1 MKQILLAAIT
11 SLALLTSCKKDNE
24 QIGKTY
30 TGPEQTF
37 QHGKAWTWVQL
48 GDDQNPKRLAIA
60 IDEAAMNSLDPGD
73 SHNSGH
79 NHTNAVSLQFH
90 PDVNIGPFN
99 HAFLD
104 WNPHGHMP
112 DGLYDKPH
120 FDFHFYMIS
129 EANRLQIPP
138 FEVDSSKFKIYPA
151 QGLIPQQ
158 YIPIPGGVPQMGV
171 HWADVTSPELNGQ
184 PFTQTFLY
192 GSYDGQVAF
201 YEPMITLDFIKANPS
216 YQRNIPVPARF
227 AKTGYYPTKIRIQK
241 VNGITNIIL
250 EDFVYRQAS

>member
-11 SLALLTSCKKDNE
+11 CLALLTSCKKDNE

-73 SHNSGH
+73 SHNGGH

-151 QGLIPQQ
+151 QGLMPQQ
-158 YIPIPGGVPQMGV
+158 YISIPGGVPQMGV

-216 YQRNIPVPARF
+216 YQRNIPVPERF
-227 AKTGYYPTKIRIQK
+227 AKAGYYPTKMRIQK
-241 VNGITNIIL
+241 VKGITNIIL